1 MMEDTHTHTDDFREL
16 ILNPSETL
24 DKIMYVSIP
33 NPGMIETQTN
43 SLIKIIPE
51 LSHTVVPT
59 IVSEFSHN
67 FENIFNSRIQGEEHC
82 HTLTN
87 FV

>member
-1 MMEDTHTHTDDFREL
+1 MMKDTHTDDFREL

-33 NPGMIETQTN
+33 NPGKIEAQTN

-51 LSHTVVPT
+51 LSHTAVPT

-67 FENIFNSRIQGEEHC
+67 FQNIFNSRLEGEEDC
-82 HTLTN
+82 HTLTLL
-87 FV
+87 V